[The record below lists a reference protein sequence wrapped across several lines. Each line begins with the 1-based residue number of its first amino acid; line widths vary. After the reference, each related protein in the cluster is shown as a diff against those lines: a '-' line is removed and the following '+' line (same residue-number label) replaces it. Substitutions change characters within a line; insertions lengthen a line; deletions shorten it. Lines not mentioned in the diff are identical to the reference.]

1 MEAALKQRL
10 IGASV
15 IIALAII
22 FVPMLFNN
30 EPQQKAKSIS
40 IEIPQKPDTDL
51 ETKTFSLDDPVVKLP
66 PADVEL
72 QESGNNNPVL
82 RPIESTVVETQPQT
96 NDVAEETPPVTT
108 AQTESE
114 EPQLTDIQVEVPST
128 ETSQPDNVQQDN
140 SQADTTSVAAVEQT
154 PLPEASPTTTQN
166 TSSQPASVPLAYRIK
181 LGSFSQK
188 ANAEKLKATLL
199 QSGIRSAVSLDPGKK
214 LYRVWSEQ
222 SYSNRS
228 AADQYI
234 SEVNKLKLNIGEP
247 KVIEMDAADISAV
260 RDSSTLGWVIQL
272 GSFSKKENAIDLRNR
287 LRLQKYDSFVDQT
300 SNAANQ
306 KRYRVRIGPFLQKGD
321 AESTN
326 KNIKTKLQLDGL
338 IKAHDLS
345 PVVD

>member
-22 FVPMLFNN
+22 FVPMLFNS

-51 ETKTFSLDDPVVKLP
+51 ETKTFSLDEPVVNLP
-66 PADVEL
+66 PAEVEL
-72 QESGNNNPVL
+72 QEDATSKPAI
-82 RPIESTVVETQPQT
+82 RPIESTPDDTETTTVEIVEVKPQ
-96 NDVAEETPPVTT
+96 ETPPVTEDTT
-108 AQTESE
+108 AQKPTETVVEDVTESKPPVVENTVVVE
-114 EPQLTDIQVEVPST
+114 EQPKPQ
-128 ETSQPDNVQQDN
+128 ETTPTNTKPAV
-140 SQADTTSVAAVEQT
+140 TTPPNESAG
-154 PLPEASPTTTQN
+154 
-166 TSSQPASVPLAYRIK
+166 LAYRIK

-188 ANAEKLKATLL
+188 ENAEKLKATLL
-199 QSGIRSAVSLDPGKK
+199 QNNIRSAVSLEPGKK

-222 SYSNRS
+222 SYSSRQ
-228 AADQYI
+228 AAENYVAQ
-234 SEVNKLKLNIGEP
+234 VNKLKLNIGEP
-247 KVIEMDAADISAV
+247 KVIEIDANAMATI

-272 GSFSKKENAIDLRNR
+272 GSFSKKENALDLRNR
-287 LRLQKYDSFVDQT
+287 LRLQKYESFVDLT
-300 SNAANQ
+300 SNAAQ
-306 KRYRVRIGPFLQKGD
+306 QRRYRVRIGPFLEKGD

-326 KNIKTKLQLDGL
+326 KVIKSRLQLDGL

>member
-22 FVPMLFNN
+22 FVPMLFSS

-51 ETKTFSLDDPVVKLP
+51 ETKTFSLDEPVVNIP
-66 PADVEL
+66 PTEVEL
-72 QESGNNNPVL
+72 QEESGANPVL
-82 RPIESTVVETQPQT
+82 RPIENTTETSTNDSATTTVEIVNIEPQVTPPEQEQPQ
-96 NDVAEETPPVTT
+96 
-108 AQTESE
+108 AQTEVVTE
-114 EPQLTDIQVEVPST
+114 ST
-128 ETSQPDNVQQDN
+128 ETASTQPPPDNSSTQQQQDKPAAATTTEPVVE
-140 SQADTTSVAAVEQT
+140 QASVAM
-154 PLPEASPTTTQN
+154 
-166 TSSQPASVPLAYRIK
+166 AYRIK

-188 ANAEKLKATLL
+188 ENAEKLKTTLL
-199 QSGIRSAVSLDPGKK
+199 QSNIRSAVSLEPGKK

-222 SYSNRS
+222 SYSSRQ
-228 AADQYI
+228 AAENYI
-234 SEVNKLKLNIGEP
+234 SQVNKLKLNIGEP
-247 KVIEMDAADISAV
+247 KIIEMDAAAMASV

-287 LRLQKYDSFVDQT
+287 LRLQKYDSFVDLT
-300 SNAANQ
+300 SNAAQ
-306 KRYRVRIGPFLQKGD
+306 QQRYRVRIGPFLQKDD

-326 KNIKTKLQLDGL
+326 RNIKSKLQLDGL